1 MADTRLTDGPG
12 RVLTFFYGL
21 LALSS
26 LGRSSY
32 QLATAFHD
40 APTAYVLSG
49 VAAAVYVLA
58 FVAILKQARRFAFV
72 ACTVEL
78 VGVLVVG
85 TISYAV
91 PHDFPDPTV
100 WSGYGNGYGYL
111 PLALP
116 VLALIW
122 LVKAPTYTPA
132 PPRPEG
138 S

>member
-1 MADTRLTDGPG
+1 MRKSRFSEP
-12 RVLTFFYGL
+12 
-21 LALSS
+21 
-26 LGRSSY
+26 
-32 QLATAFHD
+32 QI
-40 APTAYVLSG
+40 
-49 VAAAVYVLA
+49 
-58 FVAILKQARRFAFV
+58 VAILKQARRFAFV